1 MIKNIVPRRGGA
13 AEGKVEALGRRPA
26 VRPFDRGQELREV
39 ADSPLSIA
47 VAGLRG
53 KTCTGA
59 MLAHILSVLESA
71 PSWILGA
78 DLVGYG
84 LRSRAEQGAG
94 GPLILEASPSAV
106 PEPAPDLC
114 VFGGAG
120 PGEPPPWIGQV
131 ATVIAP
137 HREKARLEGL
147 AEGFGL
153 DNLVTYGPG
162 PGATWTVDS
171 RWSGSGCRIV
181 ARGPNREVL
190 WADVPVPAH
199 ADNAMGA
206 LAAAMALGIAPME
219 AAGALESYQGVRR
232 HLTIAGRTRSVTVI
246 DSVARHHDSIS
257 ADLAAARELAGGQ
270 GRVRVLAV
278 ADPPLAHTVTAS
290 AGRAAEQVVT
300 LRPAGSSRGIDRIVG
315 ARRSH
320 TGRAVREITDQAR
333 PGDVVVVLGTEP
345 PVEHLAGEVLEG
357 LGGAG
362 PRAYRMA
369 S

>member
-1 MIKNIVPRRGGA
+1 M
-13 AEGKVEALGRRPA
+13 
-26 VRPFDRGQELREV
+26 
-39 ADSPLSIA
+39 DSPLSIA

-53 KTCTGA
+53 NTCTGA

-84 LRSRAEQGAG
+84 LRSRVGQGAG
-94 GPLILEASPSAV
+94 GPLILVATSSVSA
-106 PEPAPDLC
+106 EFAPDLC
-114 VFGGAG
+114 VFGGTDS
-120 PGEPPPWIGQV
+120 GEVPAWIDQV

-137 HREKARLEGL
+137 HREKFQL
-147 AEGFGL
+147 AKGAGL

-181 ARGPNREVL
+181 ARGPTREVL

-199 ADNAMGA
+199 ADNAMAA
-206 LAAAMALGIAPME
+206 LGAAMALGIAPME
-219 AAGALESYQGVRR
+219 AAAALESYRGVHR
-232 HLTIAGRTRSVTVI
+232 HLTIAGRTHSVTVI

-257 ADLAAARELAGGQ
+257 ADLAAARELTGGQ

-278 ADPPLAHTVTAS
+278 ADPSLAHTITVS
-290 AGRAAEQVVT
+290 ARQAVEQVVT
-300 LRPAGSSRGIDRIVG
+300 LEPPRPSHRIHRIVG
-315 ARRSH
+315 ARRPD
-320 TGRAVREITDQAR
+320 TGRAVKAITDQTR
-333 PGDVVVVLGTEP
+333 PGDVVVVVGTEP
-345 PVEHLAGEVLEG
+345 PAEHLAGEVLDG
-357 LGGAG
+357 LGGTG
-362 PRAYRMA
+362 PRGYQAA